1 MKTYVSAR
9 AFSSQRKSGFKNTS
23 YALAELVDNAFDA
36 TGIMKIALLILIII
50 PPYFI
55 PLDFSTRKSK
65 SVHHISKPRCVIV
78 ASFNTRVFLLTC
90 NMTIS
95 SFDMS

>member
-36 TGIMKIALLILIII
+36 EADEVRIIFVEKNI
-50 PPYFI
+50 NIF
-55 PLDFSTRKSK
+55 LDHTF
-65 SVHHISKPRCVIV
+65 ISK
-78 ASFNTRVFLLTC
+78 
-90 NMTIS
+90 
-95 SFDMS
+95 